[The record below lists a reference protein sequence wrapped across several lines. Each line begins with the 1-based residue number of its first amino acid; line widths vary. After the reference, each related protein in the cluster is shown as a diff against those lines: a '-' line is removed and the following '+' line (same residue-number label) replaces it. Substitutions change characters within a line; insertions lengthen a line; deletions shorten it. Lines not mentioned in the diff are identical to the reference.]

1 MEIIVTETAE
11 KKLTERTAGKQGI
24 FKIEYDTE
32 NCCSVS
38 GTAML
43 WFIDQPSDLDKRVQT
58 NGLPVYIEKSKTVFF
73 DENMTIDYVAS
84 RGCFQLKSSNQYFNP
99 NMSLIDKTIK
109 G

>member
-1 MEIIVTETAE
+1 MEIVFTEAAE
-11 KKLTERTAGKQGI
+11 KKLVERTAGKHGI

-43 WFIDQPSDLDKRVQT
+43 WFIDKPSDLDEKVQT
-58 NGLPVYIEKSKTVFF
+58 NGLPIFIEKSKQIFF
-73 DENMTIDYVAS
+73 DEKMTIDYVDS
-84 RGCFQLKSSNQYFNP
+84 RGCFQLKSPNQYFNP
-99 NMSLIDKTIK
+99 SMGLIDKTIE

>member
-11 KKLTERTAGKQGI
+11 KKLVERTAGKKGV

-32 NCCSVS
+32 NCCSVN

-43 WFIDQPSDLDKRVQT
+43 WFIDQPSDLDQKIQT
-58 NGLPVYIEKSKTVFF
+58 NGLPVYMERSKTVFF
-73 DENMTIDYVAS
+73 DEEMTIDYVAS

-99 NMSLIDKTIK
+99 SMGLLDKTI
-109 G
+109 